1 MRRYS
6 PDRGTLKKAA
16 DWLARLRADD
26 RSLEDER
33 AFRAWLAADPRN
45 AAAFDAT
52 NTTWESVGALA
63 RDLRS
68 GEVQLGTSV
77 SRRKLL
83 TAGLGAAVVLGG
95 GFAFLQSA
103 FAEVYQTEI
112 GEQKHISL
120 HDGTAVFL
128 DTDTKLV
135 VHFNDKNRMAE
146 LRYGRANFRVAAD
159 TQKRA
164 FAVKAAQK
172 LVIGTRSTF
181 DVGREGDR
189 VSVLLIQGR
198 ATVENSAS
206 DAVGSQVLSEGERL
220 IATGPLVKLDR
231 PDLLPLLA
239 WHTGQVVF
247 ENSALSSVVAEMNR
261 YSTVK
266 LEIDD
271 LRLANMKV
279 SGVYRVGD
287 NVHFA
292 RSLERLL
299 PITVRVSDARIE
311 LVGDEA
317 RILQG

>member
-1 MRRYS
+1 M
-6 PDRGTLKKAA
+6 TAA
-16 DWLARLRADD
+16 WKMSAPFAPGWWQTRATRLRSTPPI
-26 RSLEDER
+26 RPGK
-33 AFRAWLAADPRN
+33 AWGPWRGIC
-45 AAAFDAT
+45 AAARF
-52 NTTWESVGALA
+52 NWG
-63 RDLRS
+63 LRCPA
-68 GEVQLGTSV
+68 
-77 SRRKLL
+77 RKLL

-206 DAVGSQVLSEGERL
+206 DAVGSQC
-220 IATGPLVKLDR
+220 
-231 PDLLPLLA
+231 
-239 WHTGQVVF
+239 
-247 ENSALSSVVAEMNR
+247 
-261 YSTVK
+261 
-266 LEIDD
+266 
-271 LRLANMKV
+271 
-279 SGVYRVGD
+279 
-287 NVHFA
+287 
-292 RSLERLL
+292 
-299 PITVRVSDARIE
+299 
-311 LVGDEA
+311 
-317 RILQG
+317 